1 LGELRRLVRE
11 SLMCF
16 AKPRLGKCLSI
27 ILCSAGLLLGATVC
41 AAPEVQATHDPLGEL
56 LQNLNVKAEGLRNDV
71 VLHAMSLVGVLYKRG
86 GNSEAAG
93 FDCSGLVKFVF
104 AQTAALNLP
113 RTSREQSQ
121 QGMPVSEHELQA
133 GDLVFYNTLKRPFSH
148 VGIYVGQGQFVHSPR
163 TGAKVRLERMNDA
176 YWLRRFEGARN
187 LLSEAAP

>member
-1 LGELRRLVRE
+1 MRL
-11 SLMCF
+11 
-16 AKPRLGKCLSI
+16 ATT
-27 ILCSAGLLLGATVC
+27 LCSLSLVFCTATY
-41 AAPEVQATHDPLGEL
+41 AAPDAPTPNDPLGEL
-56 LQNLNVKAEGLRNDV
+56 LQSLNAKTEGLRNDV

-113 RTSREQSQ
+113 RTSREQGQ
-121 QGMPVSEHELQA
+121 QGAAVSETELQA

-163 TGAKVRLERMNDA
+163 TGARVRLERMNDS
-176 YWLRRFEGARN
+176 YWVRRFEGARN
-187 LLSEAAP
+187 LLTDAAP